1 MNAPDA
7 ETSRSARY
15 AQFAL
20 LVLAA
25 GALFPIMY
33 LRQNFEVSLI
43 EALGITASDLGD
55 LNFILGAVVAVSY
68 IPSGILADRVQ
79 PRLLMSFS
87 LLVVGALGFWMTTY
101 PSLGALKIIYFGW
114 GIAGG
119 LCFWAAMLKAVKLM
133 AASNEQ
139 GRFFGILDGG
149 RGLVEAILA
158 SIAILMFREMSTPQD
173 AATIR
178 MTPVLLLYS
187 ATAVI
192 LGILVFFVVKDNP
205 DAVISKAQR
214 AANKLAANSTLLKDL
229 MLLLRMPQIWLVAG
243 VIMVGQGLF
252 FLTYSISAYLQVN
265 LGLTALAAG
274 SITLS
279 KLWMRPLG
287 GFTIGFLGDWFS
299 REVVMAWLMLFA
311 SFSLLAMIFLPL
323 GGHIYLILPLVLVI
337 GYITYAIKGLYWSL
351 LDYCPVPPHLT
362 GLAIGLVSFLGYM
375 PDTVL
380 PLYDGFLAR
389 NHDRAHS
396 LNIYFITIACTGF
409 VGAVL
414 CVWLRKMNLR
424 AAAAVAGAQG

>member
-1 MNAPDA
+1 MNAA
-7 ETSRSARY
+7 TTETSRFARY

-43 EALGITASDLGD
+43 EALGITASDLGN

-158 SIAILMFREMSTPQD
+158 SIAVLMFREMSTPQD

-178 MTPVLLLYS
+178 MTPVLMLYS
-187 ATAVI
+187 TTAVL
-192 LGILVFFVVKDNP
+192 LGIMVFFVVKDNP
-205 DAVISKAQR
+205 DAVISKAAR
-214 AANKLAANSTLLKDL
+214 EANRLATGSSLLKDL
-229 MLLLRMPQIWLVAG
+229 WLLLRMPQLWLVAG
-243 VIMVGQGLF
+243 VMVIGQGLF
-252 FLTYSISAYLQVN
+252 FLTYSVSAYLQVN

-287 GFTIGFLGDWFS
+287 GFTIGFLADWYS
-299 REVVMAWLMLFA
+299 REVVMAWLMVLA
-311 SFSLLAMIFLPL
+311 SISLLSVIFLPL

-337 GYITYAIKGLYWSL
+337 GYLTYAIKGLYWSM
-351 LDYCPVPPHLT
+351 LDFCPVPPHLT
-362 GLAIGLVSFLGYM
+362 GLAIGVVSFLGYM
-375 PDTVL
+375 PDTLL
-380 PLYDGFLAR
+380 PLYDGFLSR
-389 NHDRAHS
+389 NFDRAHS
-396 LNIYFITIACTGF
+396 LKIYFITIAASGF
-409 VGAVL
+409 IGAAL
-414 CVWLRKMNLR
+414 CLWFRRINLR
-424 AAAAVAGAQG
+424 RLAA

>member
-1 MNAPDA
+1 MNAATA
-7 ETSRSARY
+7 ETSHFARY

-43 EALGITASDLGD
+43 EALGITASDLGN

-158 SIAILMFREMSTPQD
+158 SIAVLMFREMSTPQD

-178 MTPVLLLYS
+178 LTPVLLLYS
-187 ATAVI
+187 TTAVL
-192 LGILVFFVVKDNP
+192 LGIMVFFVVKDNP
-205 DAVISKAQR
+205 DAVISKAAR
-214 AANKLAANSTLLKDL
+214 EANRLATGSSLLKDL
-229 MLLLRMPQIWLVAG
+229 WLLLRMPQLWMVAG
-243 VIMVGQGLF
+243 IMVIGQGLF
-252 FLTYSISAYLQVN
+252 FLTYSVSAYLQVN

-287 GFTIGFLGDWFS
+287 GFTIGFLADWYS
-299 REVVMAWLMLFA
+299 REVVMAWLMVLA
-311 SFSLLAMIFLPL
+311 SISLLSVIFLPL

-337 GYITYAIKGLYWSL
+337 GYLTYAIKGLYWSM
-351 LDYCPVPPHLT
+351 LDFCPIPPHLT
-362 GLAIGLVSFLGYM
+362 GLAIGVVSFLGYM
-375 PDTVL
+375 PDTLL
-380 PLYDGFLAR
+380 PLYDGFLSR
-389 NHDRAHS
+389 NFDRAHS
-396 LNIYFITIACTGF
+396 LNIYFITIAASGF
-409 VGAVL
+409 IGAAL
-414 CVWLRKMNLR
+414 CLWFRRINLR
-424 AAAAVAGAQG
+424 RLAV

>member
-7 ETSRSARY
+7 ETSRFARY

-43 EALGITASDLGD
+43 EALHITASDLGD

-68 IPSGILADRVQ
+68 IPSGILADMVQ

-87 LLVVGALGFWMTTY
+87 LLVVGALGFWMSTY
-101 PSLGALKIIYFGW
+101 PSLLSLKIIFFGW

-119 LCFWAAMLKAVKLM
+119 LCFWASMLKAVKLM
-133 AASNEQ
+133 AASSEQ

-173 AATIR
+173 AATLR
-178 MTPVLLLYS
+178 MTPVILLYS
-187 ATAVI
+187 STAML
-192 LGILVFFVVKDNP
+192 LGALVFFVVKDNP
-205 DAVISKAQR
+205 AAVISKAER
-214 AANKLAANSTLLKDL
+214 EARSKTGSTFLKDVG
-229 MLLLRMPQIWLVAG
+229 LLLRMPQIWLVAG
-243 VIMVGQGLF
+243 VITIGQGLF
-252 FLTYSISAYLQVN
+252 FLTYSVSAYLQVN

-279 KLWMRPLG
+279 KLWMRPVG
-287 GFTIGFLGDWFS
+287 GFTIGFLGDWLS

-311 SFSLLAMIFLPL
+311 AFSLLSIIFLPL

-414 CVWLRKMNLR
+414 CVWLRRMNLR

>member
-1 MNAPDA
+1 MNAA
-7 ETSRSARY
+7 TTESSRFARY

-43 EALGITASDLGD
+43 EALGITASDLGN

-158 SIAILMFREMSTPQD
+158 SIAVLMFREMSTPQD

-178 MTPVLLLYS
+178 MTPVLMLYS
-187 ATAVI
+187 TTAVL
-192 LGILVFFVVKDNP
+192 LGIMVFFVVKDNP
-205 DAVISKAQR
+205 DAVISKAAR
-214 AANKLAANSTLLKDL
+214 EANRLATGSSLLKDL
-229 MLLLRMPQIWLVAG
+229 WLLLRMPQLWLVAG
-243 VIMVGQGLF
+243 VMVIGQGLF
-252 FLTYSISAYLQVN
+252 FLTYSVSAYLQVN

-287 GFTIGFLGDWFS
+287 GFTIGFLADWYS
-299 REVVMAWLMLFA
+299 REVVMAWLMVLA
-311 SFSLLAMIFLPL
+311 SISLLSVIFLPL

-337 GYITYAIKGLYWSL
+337 GYLTYAIKGLYWSM
-351 LDYCPVPPHLT
+351 LDFCPIPPHLT
-362 GLAIGLVSFLGYM
+362 GLAIGVVSFLGYM
-375 PDTVL
+375 PDTLL
-380 PLYDGFLAR
+380 PLYDGFLSR
-389 NHDRAHS
+389 NFDRAHS
-396 LNIYFITIACTGF
+396 LKIYFISIAASGF
-409 VGAVL
+409 IGAAL
-414 CVWLRKMNLR
+414 CLWFRRINLR
-424 AAAAVAGAQG
+424 RLAA

>member
-1 MNAPDA
+1 MNAA
-7 ETSRSARY
+7 TAVTSHFARY

-43 EALGITASDLGD
+43 EALGITASDLGN

-158 SIAILMFREMSTPQD
+158 SIAVLMFREMSTPQD

-178 MTPVLLLYS
+178 LTPVLLLYS
-187 ATAVI
+187 TTAVL
-192 LGILVFFVVKDNP
+192 LGIMVFFVVKDNP
-205 DAVISKAQR
+205 DAVISKAAR
-214 AANKLAANSTLLKDL
+214 EANRLATGSSLLKDL
-229 MLLLRMPQIWLVAG
+229 WLLLRMPQLWLVAG
-243 VIMVGQGLF
+243 VMVIGQGLF
-252 FLTYSISAYLQVN
+252 FLTYSVSAYLQVN

-287 GFTIGFLGDWFS
+287 GFTIGFLADWYS
-299 REVVMAWLMLFA
+299 REVVMAWLMVLA
-311 SFSLLAMIFLPL
+311 SISLLSVIFLPL

-337 GYITYAIKGLYWSL
+337 GYLTYAIKGLYWSM
-351 LDYCPVPPHLT
+351 LDFCPIPPHLT
-362 GLAIGLVSFLGYM
+362 GLAIGVVSFLGYM
-375 PDTVL
+375 PDTLL
-380 PLYDGFLAR
+380 PLYDGFLSR
-389 NHDRAHS
+389 NFDRAHS
-396 LNIYFITIACTGF
+396 LNIYFITIAASGF
-409 VGAVL
+409 IGAAL
-414 CVWLRKMNLR
+414 CLWFRRINLR
-424 AAAAVAGAQG
+424 RLAV

>member
-1 MNAPDA
+1 MNAATA
-7 ETSRSARY
+7 ESSHFARY

-43 EALGITASDLGD
+43 EALGITASDLGN

-158 SIAILMFREMSTPQD
+158 SIAVLMFREMSTPQD

-178 MTPVLLLYS
+178 LTPVLLLYS
-187 ATAVI
+187 TTAVL
-192 LGILVFFVVKDNP
+192 LGIMVFFVVKDNP
-205 DAVISKAQR
+205 DAVISKAAR
-214 AANKLAANSTLLKDL
+214 EANRLATGSSLLKDL
-229 MLLLRMPQIWLVAG
+229 WLLLRMPQLWMVAG
-243 VIMVGQGLF
+243 IMVIGQGLF
-252 FLTYSISAYLQVN
+252 FLTYSVSAYLQVN

-287 GFTIGFLGDWFS
+287 GFTIGFLADWYS
-299 REVVMAWLMLFA
+299 REVVMAWLMVLA
-311 SFSLLAMIFLPL
+311 SISLLSVIFLPL

-337 GYITYAIKGLYWSL
+337 GYLTYAIKGLYWSM
-351 LDYCPVPPHLT
+351 LDFCPIPPHLT
-362 GLAIGLVSFLGYM
+362 GLAIGVVSFLGYM
-375 PDTVL
+375 PDTLL
-380 PLYDGFLAR
+380 PLYDGFLSR
-389 NHDRAHS
+389 NFDRAHS
-396 LNIYFITIACTGF
+396 LNIYFITIAASGF
-409 VGAVL
+409 IGAAL
-414 CVWLRKMNLR
+414 CLWFRRINLR
-424 AAAAVAGAQG
+424 RLAV

>member
-1 MNAPDA
+1 MNAA
-7 ETSRSARY
+7 TTETSRFARY

-43 EALGITASDLGD
+43 EALGITASDLGN

-158 SIAILMFREMSTPQD
+158 SIAVLMFREMSTPQD

-178 MTPVLLLYS
+178 MTPVLMLYS
-187 ATAVI
+187 TTAVL
-192 LGILVFFVVKDNP
+192 LGIMVFFVVKDNP
-205 DAVISKAQR
+205 DAVISKAAR
-214 AANKLAANSTLLKDL
+214 EANRLATGSSLLKDL
-229 MLLLRMPQIWLVAG
+229 WLLLRMPQLWLVAG
-243 VIMVGQGLF
+243 VMVIGQGLF
-252 FLTYSISAYLQVN
+252 FLTYSVSAYLQVN

-287 GFTIGFLGDWFS
+287 GFTIGFLADWYS
-299 REVVMAWLMLFA
+299 REVVMAWLMVLA
-311 SFSLLAMIFLPL
+311 SISLLSVIFLPL

-337 GYITYAIKGLYWSL
+337 GYLTYAIKGLYWSM
-351 LDYCPVPPHLT
+351 LDFCPIPPHLT
-362 GLAIGLVSFLGYM
+362 GLAIGVVSFLGYM
-375 PDTVL
+375 PDTLL
-380 PLYDGFLAR
+380 PLYDGFLSR
-389 NHDRAHS
+389 NFDRAHS
-396 LNIYFITIACTGF
+396 LKIYFITIAASGF
-409 VGAVL
+409 IGAAL
-414 CVWLRKMNLR
+414 CLWFRRINLR
-424 AAAAVAGAQG
+424 RLAA

>member
-1 MNAPDA
+1 MNAA
-7 ETSRSARY
+7 TTETSRFARY

-43 EALGITASDLGD
+43 EALGITASDLGN

-158 SIAILMFREMSTPQD
+158 SIAVLMFREMSTPQD

-178 MTPVLLLYS
+178 LTPVLLLYS
-187 ATAVI
+187 TTAVL
-192 LGILVFFVVKDNP
+192 LGIMVFFVVKDNP
-205 DAVISKAQR
+205 DAVISKAAR
-214 AANKLAANSTLLKDL
+214 EANRLATGSSLLKDL
-229 MLLLRMPQIWLVAG
+229 WLLLRMPQLWLVAG
-243 VIMVGQGLF
+243 VMVIGQGLF
-252 FLTYSISAYLQVN
+252 FLTYSVSAYLQVN

-287 GFTIGFLGDWFS
+287 GFTIGFLADWYS
-299 REVVMAWLMLFA
+299 REVVMAWLMVLA
-311 SFSLLAMIFLPL
+311 SISLLSVIFLPL

-337 GYITYAIKGLYWSL
+337 GYLTYAIKGLYWSM
-351 LDYCPVPPHLT
+351 LDFCPIPPHLT
-362 GLAIGLVSFLGYM
+362 GLAIGVVSFLGYM
-375 PDTVL
+375 PDTLL
-380 PLYDGFLAR
+380 PLYDGFLSR
-389 NHDRAHS
+389 NFDRAHS
-396 LNIYFITIACTGF
+396 LNIYFITIAASGF
-409 VGAVL
+409 IGAAL
-414 CVWLRKMNLR
+414 CLWFRRINLR
-424 AAAAVAGAQG
+424 RLAV

>member
-1 MNAPDA
+1 
-7 ETSRSARY
+7 
-15 AQFAL
+15 
-20 LVLAA
+20 
-25 GALFPIMY
+25 
-33 LRQNFEVSLI
+33 
-43 EALGITASDLGD
+43 
-55 LNFILGAVVAVSY
+55 
-68 IPSGILADRVQ
+68 
-79 PRLLMSFS
+79 
-87 LLVVGALGFWMTTY
+87 
-101 PSLGALKIIYFGW
+101 
-114 GIAGG
+114 
-119 LCFWAAMLKAVKLM
+119 
-133 AASNEQ
+133 
-139 GRFFGILDGG
+139 
-149 RGLVEAILA
+149 
-158 SIAILMFREMSTPQD
+158 
-173 AATIR
+173 
-178 MTPVLLLYS
+178 
-187 ATAVI
+187 
-192 LGILVFFVVKDNP
+192 VFFVVKDNP

-323 GGHIYLILPLVLVI
+323 GGHVYLILPLVLVI

-424 AAAAVAGAQG
+424 AAAAVAGAEG

>member
-1 MNAPDA
+1 MNAATA
-7 ETSRSARY
+7 ESSRFARY

-43 EALGITASDLGD
+43 EALGITASDLGN

-101 PSLGALKIIYFGW
+101 PSLGALRIIYFGW

-158 SIAILMFREMSTPQD
+158 SIAVLMFREMSTPQD

-178 MTPVLLLYS
+178 MTPVLMLYS
-187 ATAVI
+187 TTAVL

-205 DAVISKAQR
+205 DAVISKAAR
-214 AANKLAANSTLLKDL
+214 EANRLATGSSLLKDL
-229 MLLLRMPQIWLVAG
+229 WLLLRMPQLWLVAG
-243 VIMVGQGLF
+243 VMVIGQGLF
-252 FLTYSISAYLQVN
+252 FLTYSVSAYLQVN

-287 GFTIGFLGDWFS
+287 GFTIGFLADWYS
-299 REVVMAWLMLFA
+299 REVVMAWLMVLA
-311 SFSLLAMIFLPL
+311 SISLLSVIFLPL

-337 GYITYAIKGLYWSL
+337 GYLTYAIKGLYWSM
-351 LDYCPVPPHLT
+351 LDFCPIPPHLT
-362 GLAIGLVSFLGYM
+362 GLAIGVVSFLGYM
-375 PDTVL
+375 PDTLL
-380 PLYDGFLAR
+380 PLYDGFLSR
-389 NHDRAHS
+389 NFDRAHS
-396 LNIYFITIACTGF
+396 LKIYFITIAATGF
-409 VGAVL
+409 IGAAL
-414 CVWLRKMNLR
+414 CLWFRRINLR
-424 AAAAVAGAQG
+424 RLAA

>member
-1 MNAPDA
+1 MNAA
-7 ETSRSARY
+7 TTETSRFARY

-43 EALGITASDLGD
+43 EALGITASDLGN

-158 SIAILMFREMSTPQD
+158 SIAVLMFREMSTPQD

-178 MTPVLLLYS
+178 MTPVLMLYS
-187 ATAVI
+187 TTAVL
-192 LGILVFFVVKDNP
+192 LGIMVFFVVKDNP
-205 DAVISKAQR
+205 DAVISKAAR
-214 AANKLAANSTLLKDL
+214 EANRLATGSSLLKDL
-229 MLLLRMPQIWLVAG
+229 WLLLRMPQLWLVAG
-243 VIMVGQGLF
+243 VMVIGQGLF
-252 FLTYSISAYLQVN
+252 FLTYSVSAYLQVN

-287 GFTIGFLGDWFS
+287 GFTIGFLADWYS
-299 REVVMAWLMLFA
+299 REVVMAWLMVLA
-311 SFSLLAMIFLPL
+311 SISLLSVIFLPL

-337 GYITYAIKGLYWSL
+337 GYLTYAIKGLYWSM
-351 LDYCPVPPHLT
+351 LDFCPIPPHLT
-362 GLAIGLVSFLGYM
+362 GLAIGVVSFLGYM
-375 PDTVL
+375 PDTLL
-380 PLYDGFLAR
+380 PLYDGFLSR
-389 NHDRAHS
+389 NFDRAHS
-396 LNIYFITIACTGF
+396 LKIYFISIAASGF
-409 VGAVL
+409 IGAAL
-414 CVWLRKMNLR
+414 CLWFRRINLR
-424 AAAAVAGAQG
+424 RLAA